1 MKKIL
6 SLAAAALLTAT
17 AVIPAQAE
25 HIFEEALGEVA
36 FGVQKATAV
45 WAADGV
51 KTPGE
56 YYDIEYQPEWI
67 STMCSGDTNAQT
79 AAIDVDLAMSWDE
92 TYLYTWLSYT
102 DPDGHNFTLDG
113 QPDFWNGDIVQ
124 FSGAD
129 GDAAGDGMR
138 LEVGF
143 GKYSD
148 SGELGSVNWQDYLG
162 SGFAASG
169 SFPVDDCNIFVNGD
183 VITYEFRI
191 PFEYFVTADA
201 MTEGSQCRVS
211 YCFCWSGEAG
221 SYAVWQLA
229 SGISGGKD
237 AGNHALVTL
246 EAAPVVY
253 TYPASGTDGNL
264 ITGELIGNETG
275 WGENTDAGRAAG
287 FDGNPETF
295 FDPLGTGDGFLGI
308 QASES
313 YILDKVAILSRSTYP
328 DRFAGA
334 LIQGSNDGT
343 EWTTLWK
350 SEAAAAS
357 VTEYTIVTEFEN
369 NTGYTMYRYF
379 NETNHGDVAEV
390 EFYGNPGKVEP
401 VVEEVVEEPVAEEA
415 PVEEAPA
422 EEVVEEV
429 AVEEVVEAPVVE
441 EAPQTFD
448 FGVIAAIA
456 AVISLAGVKV
466 SKKR

>member
-36 FGVQKATAV
+36 FGVQKATAA

-56 YYDIEYQPEWI
+56 YYDIEYQPAWI
-67 STMCSGDTNAQT
+67 STMTSGDTNETT

-92 TYLYTWLSYT
+92 TYFYTWISYT
-102 DPDGHNFTLDG
+102 DPDGYNFTAAG

-148 SGELGSVNWQDYLG
+148 SGELASVNWQDYLG

-169 SFPVDDCNIFVNGD
+169 SFPAEDCNIFVNGD
-183 VITYEFRI
+183 VLTFEFRI

-211 YCFCWSGEAG
+211 VCFNWTSADGG
-221 SYAVWQLA
+221 YATWQLA

-253 TYPASGTDGNL
+253 TYPASGTDGSL

-275 WGENTDAGRAAG
+275 WGENADAGRAAG
-287 FDGNPETF
+287 FDGNPATF
-295 FDPLGTGDGFLGI
+295 FDPLGVGDGFLGI

-313 YILDKVAILSRSTYP
+313 YILDKAAILSRSDYP
-328 DRFAGA
+328 DRFEGA
-334 LIQGSNDGT
+334 MIQGSNDGET
-343 EWTTLWK
+343 WTTLWT
-350 SEAAAAS
+350 SAGAAAS

-369 NTGYTMYRYF
+369 NTGYTMFRYF
-379 NETNHGDVAEV
+379 NETQHGDVAEV

-401 VVEEVVEEPVAEEA
+401 VVEEVVEEPVAEV
-415 PVEEAPA
+415 VEVAEEPAA
-422 EEVVEEV
+422 EEVVEALAA
-429 AVEEVVEAPVVE
+429 AVVVE

-448 FGVIAAIA
+448 MGIIAAISA
-456 AVISLAGVKV
+456 LVSLAGFAV